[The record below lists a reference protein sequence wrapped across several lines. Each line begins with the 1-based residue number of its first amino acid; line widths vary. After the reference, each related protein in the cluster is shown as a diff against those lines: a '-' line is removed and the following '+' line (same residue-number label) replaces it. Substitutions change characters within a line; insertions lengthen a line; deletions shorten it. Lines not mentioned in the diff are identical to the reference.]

1 MIVHVVLNS
10 HLDPIWLWNLEQG
23 IDAALATAR
32 TACDILDDYPEAHVT
47 RGEAWFYETVARH
60 DPATFRHDLR
70 HARKIRLQQYDL
82 CSLCRRFTSACHCN

>member
-32 TACDILDDYPEAHVT
+32 TACGILDDYPEAHVT
-47 RGEAWFYETVARH
+47 RGEAWFYETVAR
-60 DPATFRHDLR
+60 R
-70 HARKIRLQQYDL
+70 HAVARLRPPPRPPL
-82 CSLCRRFTSACHCN
+82 PRHAERRFPRGG